1 MDVISRGQRFTLLLE
16 FLDVSLCLSWS
27 ESTQELQLVVPMF
40 MVNEEIDVNSDAI
53 DSLHIYL
60 LEDFNETCLVNLL
73 LKWMK
78 VDVQHLVFTH
88 NWTPKI

>member
-1 MDVISRGQRFTLLLE
+1 MDVISRGQRFTLLLQ
-16 FLDVSLCLSWS
+16 FLDISLCLSWS
-27 ESTQELQLVVPMF
+27 ESAQELQLVVPMF

-60 LEDFNETCLVNLL
+60 LEDFNETCLVNVL